1 MSPSRRS
8 LVLLVFT
15 FINSSPLSALFFYSE
30 IFTLFII
37 LLMGLRIFL
46 QVITSLSVVEL
57 FFIVNI
63 NLIETVQEKQDNW
76 EGKKGWE

>member
-1 MSPSRRS
+1 
-8 LVLLVFT
+8 
-15 FINSSPLSALFFYSE
+15 
-30 IFTLFII
+30 
-37 LLMGLRIFL
+37 MGLRIFL

-76 EGKKGWE
+76 EGKKG

>member
-1 MSPSRRS
+1 
-8 LVLLVFT
+8 
-15 FINSSPLSALFFYSE
+15 
-30 IFTLFII
+30 
-37 LLMGLRIFL
+37 MGLRIFL